1 MFLKKIIIAL
11 LVWHIVV
18 FYGIQIFLVHNIDYI
33 DGCYCGSNIFTNTI
47 YMCTTSRLL
56 TYFPGL
62 VPGRVLEPSFKNPYT
77 YIQPMN
83 IQFSTMIC
91 EK

>member
-18 FYGIQIFLVHNIDYI
+18 FYGIQIFLVHNIDHV

-47 YMCTTSRLL
+47 YMCTNSRLL

-91 EK
+91 ER